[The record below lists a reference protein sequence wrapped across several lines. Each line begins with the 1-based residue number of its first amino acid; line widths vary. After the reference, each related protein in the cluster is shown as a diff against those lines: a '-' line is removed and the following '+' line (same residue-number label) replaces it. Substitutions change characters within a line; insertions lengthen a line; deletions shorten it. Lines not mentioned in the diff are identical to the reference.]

1 MCGGNTQCE
10 LTFPANHAE
19 RCVWVKIDND
29 DNPSENKEV
38 TLSIS
43 GGQNSDKTNI
53 LVHDDSDGNCL
64 QFRSR
69 VHRIQESK
77 QMVDIGVQLM
87 NNVSDVF
94 WGEVSTGVGTASGEM
109 HNLP

>member
-1 MCGGNTQCE
+1 MPVSYNKSNIISTSSVQHGSLFSAQGGQVGECCGCTSVPSMCGGNTQCE

-53 LVHDDSDGNCL
+53 LVHDDSDG
-64 QFRSR
+64 
-69 VHRIQESK
+69 
-77 QMVDIGVQLM
+77 
-87 NNVSDVF
+87 
-94 WGEVSTGVGTASGEM
+94 
-109 HNLP
+109 